1 MSEAESK
8 AINIP
13 WAPLL
18 ALLATVA
25 GLTALLPSRSSR
37 PPATG
42 AEVTLASK
50 RGVSARLWQDPLQVA
65 EEAETRRK
73 KDPASQPPNDWS
85 RLQAEYNELKRPL
98 VLMICEPDSPY
109 AEDVERRLRD
119 RAAIHYALSAEG
131 FVPRQSTTLNY
142 LVVEDGYPVPFESF
156 VPISA
161 IQQQPQKVLAIWVG
175 DGLLEGK
182 PLEKFAGIVSHLL
195 PQGSLEPAPEVRI
208 LGPSTSGE
216 YRKILE
222 ELKSPPSEE
231 TKRLLAST
239 QVYSCKATAAE
250 KVLGEGADWLK
261 PGEPTAHAIEEALQ
275 NGGSSHFNFERTVA
289 TDDELYTALIDELK
303 QRQITPDASIVVLSE
318 MDSLYGRALVG
329 TFRESLVRALRES
342 IDSGAATKGA
352 AEKSNVHIHAYT
364 YMAGIDGALP
374 QNALGIEE
382 HSEKNQGTGKEGNG
396 SIREP
401 TEGQSQIDY
410 FRRLSD
416 LLAVENDQLIA
427 EHRDG
432 FRVVAVLGS
441 DIYDKLQI
449 LRILRPRLPGALFI
463 TNGLD
468 GRFGHPDEW
477 DETRNLLVAASYP
490 LKVDWQDDETPPFR
504 DSTQVSVY
512 AAARHALNP
521 VDNHPDKTWKG
532 VPQVFEIG
540 RHGPVELDAS
550 DKAGAAK
557 RPLPL
562 GSIAVALLALFLLA
576 FLLLRDT
583 AGNPS
588 NPVHG
593 WPGFASQSLIV
604 VPAAFLVSLG
614 VTAWRYHSQIGSIE
628 PFALYDGISIWPGD
642 FVRLFVLLL
651 AVHFVFKTLAGLEE
665 NARTLAEDF
674 ELKRDSKPPAKATA
688 WLKLLDWWKTIWPH
702 MEPASATGR
711 VDAQEL
717 VNRYRPLGRP
727 VSRCL
732 RALSLLVIYCVLI
745 FSIFQVFP
753 STRPY
758 LPVRGDAYPG
768 SLRILILGGIAT
780 LYVTFLVVDATTL
793 NCWFIRNLNR
803 GRTDWP
809 LPVDPSAQTKFKFAR
824 HMAVLETEDFAD
836 YLDIQCIAQRS
847 NAVNALIYYPFILIA
862 LLVAARW
869 SQTDGYPWPTM
880 LIVVFALNASWAVY
894 CAVRLP
900 IEARAARDTS
910 LRRLRDK
917 LFKRRANEAINPDDT
932 KRDRSNSVAL
942 EAVIVEIEKLRQ
954 GAFAG
959 IWEQP
964 LLRAILLPSGGVG
977 LWALLDLLPR

>member
-18 ALLATVA
+18 ALLAAVA
-25 GLTALLPSRSSR
+25 GLTTLLPSRSSR

-42 AEVTLASK
+42 AEVTLAGK

-73 KDPASQPPNDWS
+73 KDPASEHPNDWS
-85 RLQAEYNELKRPL
+85 WLQAEYNELKGPL

-131 FVPRQSTTLNY
+131 YVPRQSTALNY
-142 LVVEDGYPVPFESF
+142 LVDEGGDPVPFESF
-156 VPISA
+156 VPISGTR
-161 IQQQPQKVLAIWVG
+161 QQPQKVLVIWVG

-182 PLEKFAGIVSHLL
+182 PMEKFAGVIGHLM
-195 PQGSLEPAPEVRI
+195 PQGSLVPVPEVRI

-261 PGEPTAHAIEEALQ
+261 PGELTAHAIEEALR
-275 NGGSSHFNFERTVA
+275 NGGCSNFSFERTIA
-289 TDDELYTALIDELK
+289 KDDELYTVLINELE
-303 QRQITPDASIVVLSE
+303 QRHIKPDASIVVLSQ
-318 MDSLYGRALVG
+318 MDSLYGRALAG
-329 TFRESLVRALRES
+329 TFRES
-342 IDSGAATKGA
+342 IDSAAATKGA
-352 AEKSNVHIHAYT
+352 LKNHIHAYT

-374 QNALGIEE
+374 KTALGIEE
-382 HSEKNQGTGKEGNG
+382 HSEKNQVTGKEGDG
-396 SIREP
+396 SIREA

-410 FRRLSD
+410 FRRLAD
-416 LLAVENDQLIA
+416 LLAVKNDQLIR
-427 EHRDG
+427 ERRDG

-463 TNGLD
+463 TNELD
-468 GRFGHPDEW
+468 GRFAHPDEW

-490 LKVDWQDDETPPFR
+490 LKVDWQGDETPPFR

-512 AAARHALNP
+512 SAARHALKP
-521 VDNHPDKTWKG
+521 VDNHPDKNWKG
-532 VPQVFEIG
+532 KSQLFEIG
-540 RHGPVELDAS
+540 RRGPVELKVDAV
-550 DKAGAAK
+550 KGG
-557 RPLPL
+557 LPL
-562 GSIAVALLALFLLA
+562 RPITAALLALLLLA
-576 FLLLRDT
+576 LLTFLLLRGT
-583 AGNPS
+583 AGNPL
-588 NPVHG
+588 NPAHG
-593 WPGFASQSLIV
+593 WLGFASRSFIA
-604 VPAAFLVSLG
+604 VPAAVVASLG
-614 VTAWRYHSQIGSIE
+614 ITAWRYRSQTGSIE

-651 AVHFVFKTLAGLEE
+651 AVHFVFKTLVGLEK

-674 ELKRDSKPPAKATA
+674 ELKRDSKPPAQVNA
-688 WLKLLDWWKTIWPH
+688 WLAVLARWKTIWPH
-702 MEPASATGR
+702 MEPASSTRR
-711 VDAQEL
+711 VSVQEL
-717 VNRYRPLGRP
+717 VNRYTPLGRP
-727 VSRCL
+727 ISRCL
-732 RALSLLVIYCVLI
+732 RALMLLAIYFALI
-745 FSIFQVFP
+745 VSIFQVFP
-753 STRPY
+753 STQPY
-758 LPVRGDAYPG
+758 LPVRGNAYFW
-768 SLRILILGGIAT
+768 SLVILMLSVIST
-780 LYVTFLVVDATTL
+780 LYVTFLVVDAITL

-803 GRTDWP
+803 GRSDWP
-809 LPVDPSAQTKFKFAR
+809 LSVDPLAPTKFKFAS

-836 YLDIQCIAQRS
+836 YLDIQCIARRS
-847 NAVNALIYYPFILIA
+847 NALNALVYYPFILIA

-880 LIVVFALNASWAVY
+880 LIVVFILNASWAVY

-900 IEARAARDTS
+900 IEARAARETS

-917 LFKRRANEAINPDDT
+917 LFERRANEAINPDDT
-932 KRDRSNSVAL
+932 KSDRSNSVAL

-977 LWALLDLLPR
+977 LWALWDLLPR